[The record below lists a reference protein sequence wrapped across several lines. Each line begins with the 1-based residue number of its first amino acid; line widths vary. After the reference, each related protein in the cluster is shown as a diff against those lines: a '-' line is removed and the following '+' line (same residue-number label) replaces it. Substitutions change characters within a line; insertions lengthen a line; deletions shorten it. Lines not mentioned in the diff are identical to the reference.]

1 MSELKF
7 ELGLTEK
14 HVNESTDS
22 VRLDVI
28 RSGQFN
34 DVYSPSVEYR
44 ITTGSSTARGIIY
57 L

>member
-1 MSELKF
+1 M
-7 ELGLTEK
+7 
-14 HVNESTDS
+14 NESTDS
-22 VRLDVI
+22 VRLNVI

-44 ITTGSSTARGIIY
+44 ITTGSSTTRGIIY